1 MKTRILRLIASVPV
15 LIAIGSFG
23 WAGQQQTDE
32 ERFRKMVENE
42 QATAAPVQEHQRLSA
57 LVGKWDME
65 IKLFPGPGAAP
76 IVLKGA
82 CENTMILGGRF
93 LKSEASGTG
102 ATPVQSLQVLGFDRR
117 YGKYTFVGYDN
128 GGTYYVTADGVFDKG
143 KNALKLEGQEQDPS
157 KGVQKYDI
165 VLHFV
170 SPARYVSEVIFK
182 REAGGEQGDFKVAEI
197 TFTRSGSNG
206 DK

>member
-1 MKTRILRLIASVPV
+1 M
-15 LIAIGSFG
+15 
-23 WAGQQQTDE
+23 
-32 ERFRKMVENE
+32 
-42 QATAAPVQEHQRLSA
+42 QEHQLLSA
-57 LVGKWDME
+57 LVGKWEME

-102 ATPVQSLQVLGFDRR
+102 TTPVQSLQVLGFDRR

-128 GGTYYVTADGVFDKG
+128 GGTYYVTADGVFDKA
-143 KNALKLEGQEQDPS
+143 KKALKLEGQEQDPS
-157 KGVQKYDI
+157 KGVRKYDI
-165 VLHFV
+165 ELHFV

-182 REAGGEQGDFKVAEI
+182 REAGGEQRDFKVAEI
-197 TFTRSGSNG
+197 TFTRSGSTG

>member
-1 MKTRILRLIASVPV
+1 MKTRILRLIASLPV

-23 WAGQQQTDE
+23 WAGQEQTDQ

-57 LVGKWDME
+57 LAGKWDQE
-65 IKLFPGPGAAP
+65 IKLFPGPGVAP
-76 IVLKGA
+76 ILMKGA

-93 LKSEASGTG
+93 LKSEGKGVDGS
-102 ATPVQSLQVLGFDRR
+102 PIQSLQIMGFDRR

-128 GGTYYVTADGVFDKG
+128 FGTYYVTGDGVFDSAD
-143 KNALKLEGQEQDPS
+143 NSLKLKGQEQDPS
-157 KGVQKYDI
+157 RGVRQFDI

-170 SPARYVSEVIFK
+170 SPTRYVSEVIFK
-182 REAGGEQGDFKVAEI
+182 SEASGEHRDFKVAEI
-197 TFTRSGSNG
+197 TFTRA
-206 DK
+206 K